1 MRTWANEDDGVTRHR
16 HPGLPSQPVSPAGRA
31 VTVWLASVPGGTLE
45 MRDARSGSSRT
56 VNLVPYSIGRTQITE
71 ADWAQAGGS
80 PVTPERPGQL
90 PAHPVTWFDAIRWCN
105 SLSSL
110 ARLRPAYAISSRQ
123 VNWDVAAD
131 GYRLPTEAEWEF
143 ACRAGTLTP
152 TYGPL
157 PDIAWTAADRVDA
170 PREVALKAP
179 NSFGLF
185 DMIGN
190 VWEWCWDYADTAR
203 YGDYRTLRGGG
214 WADKAWSARASVR
227 RGSAP
232 DAVLEDVGF
241 RVARGAVGEPG
252 GRQAQGWSA
261 AADRR
266 RADITGPLP
275 VGWTPHRGL
284 P

>member
-1 MRTWANEDDGVTRHR
+1 MTTANDNDGVAIPR
-16 HPGLPSQPVSPAGRA
+16 PPALPAQPDSPAGPA
-31 VTVWLASVPGGTLE
+31 VTVSLVSVPGGTLE
-45 MRDARSGSSRT
+45 MRDARSNSSRT
-56 VNLVPYSIGRTQITE
+56 VTLVPYSIGRTQITAAE
-71 ADWAQAGGS
+71 LAQAGGS
-80 PVTPERPGQL
+80 PAAPERAGLVPV
-90 PAHPVTWFDAIRWCN
+90 HPVTWFDAVRWCN
-105 SLSSL
+105 NLSSL
-110 ARLRPAYAISSRQ
+110 AGLRPAYAISSRE
-123 VNWDVAAD
+123 VSWDVGAD

-179 NSFGLF
+179 NAFGLF

-214 WADKAWSARASVR
+214 WADKAWSTRASVR

-241 RVARGAVGEPG
+241 RVARGPVGEPG
-252 GRQAQGWSA
+252 AHEAQGWSA

-284 P
+284 R